1 MKEEI
6 RQAVIELLEDI
17 IQMIGGEEN
26 GTNHNNI
33 KQYE

>member
-33 KQYE
+33 E